1 MTAANSTAGS
11 AAPASATDAVLVA
24 SEPVPEG
31 TREVRG
37 VDFEQFHGRD
47 ITVAEMVENMTCMG
61 FQGSAVAEAARIIN
75 DMVTS
80 LLEQYPRCPP
90 GMLTAESHTHLR

>member
-1 MTAANSTAGS
+1 MTAVDSVAGSTA
-11 AAPASATDAVLVA
+11 PRSATNAVLVA

-37 VDFEQFHGRD
+37 VDFEQFQGRD
-47 ITVAEMVENMTCMG
+47 ITVAEMVDNMACMG

-75 DMVTS
+75 DMVS
-80 LLEQYPRCPP
+80 LTEVIPTMSS
-90 GMLTAESHTHLR
+90 MLTAPLVLIR